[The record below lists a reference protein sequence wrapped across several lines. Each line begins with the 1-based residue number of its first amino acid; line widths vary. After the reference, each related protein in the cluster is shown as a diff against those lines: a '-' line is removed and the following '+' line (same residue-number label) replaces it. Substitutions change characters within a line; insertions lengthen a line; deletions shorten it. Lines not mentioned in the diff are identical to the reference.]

1 MSENR
6 RCGNSGKKLQI
17 VIAFSLVAIVTTLFS
32 SSAFSQEFWVLP
44 EKQSA
49 LVKDCAYV
57 GVKKC
62 AFCHVRLDDS
72 VSTWAI
78 TKHAN
83 AIAALRTP
91 EAKKYSDN
99 PEQDTKCL
107 KCHVTG
113 MTTDRIRARNGQD
126 LSVADEFHGVQCEMC
141 HGPGAMY
148 RKTMARV
155 LVGTEELDEQD
166 CSRKGL
172 VIPTEETCRK

>member
-6 RCGNSGKKLQI
+6 RCENSAKKPRI
-17 VIAFSLVAIVTTLFS
+17 VIALSLVAIVMTLFS
-32 SSAFSQEFWVLP
+32 SPAFSQEFWVAP

-49 LVKDCAYV
+49 PGKVAKDCAYV

-83 AIAALRTP
+83 AVAALRTP

-99 PEQDTKCL
+99 PEQDIKCL
-107 KCHVTG
+107 KCRLT
-113 MTTDRIRARNGQD
+113 
-126 LSVADEFHGVQCEMC
+126 
-141 HGPGAMY
+141 
-148 RKTMARV
+148 
-155 LVGTEELDEQD
+155 
-166 CSRKGL
+166 
-172 VIPTEETCRK
+172 